1 MIFYLLLLIGIVK
14 PQDDNLYA
22 FFTPDGKVYEY
33 AYREEIMEAIR
44 TGIFKYNEDLH
55 NNLNTETND

>member
-1 MIFYLLLLIGIVK
+1 MIFYLLLLVGIVR
-14 PQDDNLYA
+14 PQDQGLYA

-33 AYREEIMEAIR
+33 AYREEIIEAIR
-44 TGIFKYNEDLH
+44 TGEFKYNEDLH

>member
-1 MIFYLLLLIGIVK
+1 MIFYFLLLVGIVK

-22 FFTPDGKVYEY
+22 FFTPDGKVFEY

-44 TGIFKYNEDLH
+44 TGEFKYNEDLH
-55 NNLNTETND
+55 LNNN

>member
-1 MIFYLLLLIGIVK
+1 MIFYFLILVGIVR

-33 AYREEIMEAIR
+33 AYREEIMQAVKSGE
-44 TGIFKYNEDLH
+44 FCYNEDLH
-55 NNLNTETND
+55 N